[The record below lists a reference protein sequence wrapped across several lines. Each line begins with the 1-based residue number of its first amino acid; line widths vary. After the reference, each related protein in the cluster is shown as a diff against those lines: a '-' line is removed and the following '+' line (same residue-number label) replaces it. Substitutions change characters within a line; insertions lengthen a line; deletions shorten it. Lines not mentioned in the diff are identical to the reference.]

1 MSIGL
6 GKTFV
11 STEKMKML
19 NEDINI
25 IVCQKSMLEM
35 WKDHVKTYYPEY
47 QVVVYRKKNTP
58 IPNNKKVVIIIN
70 YDLIWRRP
78 EIADL
83 KNFTL
88 ILDESSCIKNDKAK
102 RTKFILK
109 MSAKNVILL
118 SGTPVAGKYE
128 ELWTQCRLLG
138 WNINKTTYWNH
149 YIITVTQ
156 DIGGFPIRIVVGYK
170 NVERLKRK
178 LKEHG
183 AVFMKTNE
191 VFDLPEQI
199 HNTVRVKNTP
209 EYKRFRKD
217 RIIKINNQEL
227 VGDTTLTKMLYERQ
241 LCGQYNKYKLES
253 LKDLLE
259 STEDKVIIFYNF
271 NEEFKQINDLC
282 KKLNKPVS
290 VISGPL
296 KDLENYKNKSNTV
309 TLVQYQAGAMGHNL
323 QLSNRIIYYT
333 LPLSSELFEQ
343 SKKRIH
349 RIGQNRT
356 CFYYYLIVEKSI
368 EGKIFETLKLRKDF
382 TDKLFE
388 DGDY

>member
-1 MSIGL
+1 
-6 GKTFV
+6 
-11 STEKMKML
+11 ML

-35 WKDHVKTYYPEY
+35 WKDHIKTYYPEY

-128 ELWTQCRLLG
+128 ELWSQCRLLG
-138 WNINKTTYWNH
+138 WNISKTAYWDH
-149 YIITVTQ
+149 YIRTVTQ
-156 DIGGFPIRIVVGYK
+156 NIGGFPLKIVIGYK
-170 NVERLKRK
+170 NVDRLKRK
-178 LKEHG
+178 LREHG
-183 AVFMKTNE
+183 AVFMKTDE

-199 HNTVRVKNTP
+199 HNTIKIKNTP
-209 EYKRFRKD
+209 EYKKFRKD
-217 RIIKINNQEL
+217 RIIKIEDHEL

-241 LCGQYNKYKLES
+241 LCGQYNKHKLSALE
-253 LKDLLE
+253 DLLE
-259 STEDKVIIFYNF
+259 STEDRAVIFYNF
-271 NEEFKQINDLC
+271 NEEYRQIKELC
-282 KKLNKPVS
+282 KKLKKPVS
-290 VISGPL
+290 TINGSIKDL
-296 KDLENYKNKSNTV
+296 KDFKDKPNTI
-309 TLVQYQAGAMGHNL
+309 TLVQYQAGAHGLNL
-323 QLSNRIIYYT
+323 QKSNKIIYYT
-333 LPLSSELFEQ
+333 LPLSSELLEQ
-343 SKKRIH
+343 SKKRTH

-356 CFYYYLIVEKSI
+356 CFYWYLITENSI
-368 EGKIFETLKLRKDF
+368 EEKIYKVLQKRKDY
-382 TDKLFE
+382 TNKLFE
-388 DGDY
+388 EDDY

>member
-1 MSIGL
+1 
-6 GKTFV
+6 
-11 STEKMKML
+11 MKML

-35 WKDHVKTYYPEY
+35 WKDHIKTYYPEY

-128 ELWTQCRLLG
+128 ELWSQCRLLG
-138 WNINKTTYWNH
+138 WNISKTAYWDH
-149 YIITVTQ
+149 YIRTVTQ
-156 DIGGFPIRIVVGYK
+156 NIGGFPLKIVIGYK
-170 NVERLKRK
+170 NVDRLKRK
-178 LKEHG
+178 LREHG
-183 AVFMKTNE
+183 AVFMKTDE

-199 HNTVRVKNTP
+199 HNTIKIKNTP
-209 EYKRFRKD
+209 EYKKFRKD
-217 RIIKINNQEL
+217 RIIKIEDHEL

-241 LCGQYNKYKLES
+241 LCGQYNKHKLSVLE
-253 LKDLLE
+253 DLLE
-259 STEDKVIIFYNF
+259 STEDRAVIFYNF
-271 NEEFKQINDLC
+271 NEEYRQIKELC
-282 KKLNKPVS
+282 KKLKKPVS
-290 VISGPL
+290 TINGSIKDL
-296 KDLENYKNKSNTV
+296 KDFKDKPNTI
-309 TLVQYQAGAMGHNL
+309 TLVQYQAGAHGLNL
-323 QLSNRIIYYT
+323 QKSNKIIYYT
-333 LPLSSELFEQ
+333 LPLSSELLEQ
-343 SKKRIH
+343 SKKRTH

-356 CFYYYLIVEKSI
+356 CFYWYLITENSI
-368 EGKIFETLKLRKDF
+368 EEKIYKVLQKRKDY
-382 TDKLFE
+382 TNKLFE
-388 DGDY
+388 EDDY